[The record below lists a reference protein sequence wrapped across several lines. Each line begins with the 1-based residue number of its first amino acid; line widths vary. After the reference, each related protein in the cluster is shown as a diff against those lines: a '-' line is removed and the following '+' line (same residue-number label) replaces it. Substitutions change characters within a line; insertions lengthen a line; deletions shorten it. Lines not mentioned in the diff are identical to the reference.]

1 VAGRDRDGRGHAPQG
16 EREVGEARHQAA
28 VTSGAA
34 ARGVDGQVL
43 SGEGRLVA
51 YSNFVKV
58 AHTVFSL
65 PFAFVGVAAASFI
78 QPLGLR
84 AVLLVIA
91 AFGTARFTAMGFNRI
106 ADRRLDA
113 LNPRTQGRE
122 LPSQRMSLT
131 EAWALVAVMAVL
143 FVVSAALLNP
153 LCLALSP
160 VAVVWVTVYSYSKR
174 FTALSHLWLGLGM
187 AISPVG
193 GYLAVTGAWSTPW
206 WVILLLALVVTCW
219 GGGFDV
225 LYSLQDER
233 FDRKHGLKSLTV
245 ALGARRAILT
255 ARLLHGLAAVAL
267 VTFGLA
273 AGFGAWYFVGSAVAL
288 GLLVWE
294 HRLVHPGDYSRLDA
308 AFFAMNGI
316 ISAVVMAGAVVDA
329 MLR

>member
-1 VAGRDRDGRGHAPQG
+1 MNGAGAG
-16 EREVGEARHQAA
+16 
-28 VTSGAA
+28 

-43 SGEGRLVA
+43 AGEGRLVA

-65 PFAFVGVAAASFI
+65 PFAFVGVAAASFVH
-78 QPLGLR
+78 PLTLR
-84 AVLLVIA
+84 TVLLVIA

-113 LNPRTQGRE
+113 LNPRTAGRE
-122 LPSQRMSLT
+122 LPAQRMTLA
-131 EAWALVAVMAVL
+131 EAWVLVVVMAVL
-143 FVVSAALLNP
+143 FVASAGLLNP

-160 VAVVWVTVYSYSKR
+160 VALAWITVYSYAKR
-174 FTALSHLWLGLGM
+174 FTSLSHLWLGVGM

-225 LYSLQDER
+225 IYSLQDET
-233 FDRKHGLKSLTV
+233 FDREHGLRSMTV
-245 ALGARRAILT
+245 ALGAPSAILV
-255 ARLLHGLAAVAL
+255 ARVLHVLAAGAL
-267 VTFGLA
+267 VAFGLA
-273 AGFGAWYFVGSAVAL
+273 AGFGAWYFIGTAVAL

-308 AFFAMNGI
+308 AFFSMNGI
-316 ISAVVMAGAVVDA
+316 VSAVVMAGAVLDA
-329 MLR
+329 VLR

>member
-1 VAGRDRDGRGHAPQG
+1 M
-16 EREVGEARHQAA
+16 
-28 VTSGAA
+28 
-34 ARGVDGQVL
+34 DGQVL
-43 SGEGRLVA
+43 AGGGRLVA

-65 PFAFVGVAAASFI
+65 PFAFVGVAAASFVH
-78 QPLGLR
+78 PLTLR
-84 AVLLVIA
+84 TVLLVIA

-113 LNPRTQGRE
+113 LNPRTAARE
-122 LPSQRMSLT
+122 LPAQRMTLA
-131 EAWALVAVMAVL
+131 EAWVLVVVMGVL

-160 VAVVWVTVYSYSKR
+160 VALAWITVYSYSKR

-225 LYSLQDER
+225 LYSLQDEA
-233 FDRKHGLKSLTV
+233 FDREQGLRSLTV
-245 ALGARRAILT
+245 ALGARRAIAA
-255 ARLLHGLAAVAL
+255 ARVLHAVAAAAL
-267 VTFGLA
+267 VWFGLA
-273 AGFGAWYFVGSAVAL
+273 AGFGAWYFVGTVLAV
-288 GLLVWE
+288 GMLVWE
-294 HRLVHPGDYSRLDA
+294 HRLVRPGDYSRLDA

-316 ISAVVMAGAVVDA
+316 ISAAVMAGAVVDA
-329 MLR
+329 VLR

>member
-1 VAGRDRDGRGHAPQG
+1 MLA
-16 EREVGEARHQAA
+16 
-28 VTSGAA
+28 
-34 ARGVDGQVL
+34 
-43 SGEGRLVA
+43 GEGRLVA

-65 PFAFVGVAAASFI
+65 PFAFVGVAAASFVH
-78 QPLGLR
+78 PLTLR
-84 AVLLVIA
+84 TVLLVVA

-113 LNPRTQGRE
+113 LNPRTAGRE
-122 LPSQRMSLT
+122 LPAQRMTLA
-131 EAWALVAVMAVL
+131 EAWALVVVMAVL
-143 FVVSAALLNP
+143 FVVSAGLLNP

-160 VAVVWVTVYSYSKR
+160 VALAWITVYSYSKR
-174 FTALSHLWLGLGM
+174 FTALSHLWLGVGM

-193 GYLAVTGAWSTPW
+193 GYLAVTGAWSTPS

-225 LYSLQDER
+225 LYSLQDES
-233 FDRKHGLKSLTV
+233 FDREHGLRSLTV
-245 ALGARRAILT
+245 ALGAPKAIIV

-267 VTFGLA
+267 VGFGLA
-273 AGFGAWYFVGSAVAL
+273 AGFGAWYFAGTVLAL
-288 GLLVWE
+288 GLLMWE

-316 ISAVVMAGAVVDA
+316 MSAVVMAGAVLDA
-329 MLR
+329 VLR

>member
-1 VAGRDRDGRGHAPQG
+1 VSAGAGAP
-16 EREVGEARHQAA
+16 
-28 VTSGAA
+28 
-34 ARGVDGQVL
+34 GVDGQVL
-43 SGEGRLVA
+43 AGEGRLVA

-65 PFAFVGVAAASFI
+65 PFAFVGVAAASFVH
-78 QPLGLR
+78 PLTLR
-84 AVLLVIA
+84 TVLLVVA

-113 LNPRTQGRE
+113 LNPRTAGRE
-122 LPSQRMSLT
+122 LPAQRMTLA
-131 EAWALVAVMAVL
+131 EAWALVVVMAVL
-143 FVVSAALLNP
+143 FVVSAGLLNP

-160 VAVVWVTVYSYSKR
+160 VALAWITVYSYSKR
-174 FTALSHLWLGLGM
+174 FTALSHLWLGVGM

-193 GYLAVTGAWSTPW
+193 GYLAVTGAWSTPS

-225 LYSLQDER
+225 LYSLQDES
-233 FDRKHGLKSLTV
+233 FDREHGLRSLTV
-245 ALGARRAILT
+245 ALGAPKAIIV

-267 VTFGLA
+267 VGFGLA
-273 AGFGAWYFVGSAVAL
+273 AGFGAWYFAGTVLAL
-288 GLLVWE
+288 GLLMWE

-316 ISAVVMAGAVVDA
+316 MSAVVMAGAVLDA
-329 MLR
+329 VLR